1 MRRNTAVV
9 VTEAAEGMGREAALQ
24 LAAEGASLAVTG
36 YSEDIFLFKEVLEQ
50 KGAGRVLAFQAD
62 VTEENDME
70 HVVQAARNAFG
81 RVDVL
86 VTHAYFEDSGSL
98 ESVTVEEW
106 QRTYERNVQGIFLP
120 VKAVFPA
127 MKQQRSGKIITAF
140 QHPVQ
145 QKSVLNSSGLAAVEA
160 FVHAV
165 MEEAGPY
172 QVQTSMVHVSIDTQS
187 LDDVEWTKEWARAFT
202 TVLDD
207 PSPMAVQR
215 IRSEDKHV
223 K

>member
-1 MRRNTAVV
+1 MRRNTAAVI
-9 VTEAAEGMGREAALQ
+9 TEAAEGMGKEAALQ

-86 VTHAYFEDSGSL
+86 VTHARFEDSGSL

-127 MKQQRSGKIITAF
+127 MKKQGAGKIITFF
-140 QHPVQ
+140 QHPVR

-165 MEEAGPY
+165 MEEAGPC
-172 QVQTSMVHVSIDTQS
+172 QVQTGMVHV

-207 PSPMAVQR
+207 TSPMAVQR
-215 IRSEDKHV
+215 IGSVGTDVE
-223 K
+223 